1 MGKKQGKIWGRFL
14 FAAASLLVLSFTA
27 TGCKSSDKK
36 SEPIVLTL
44 WHVYGGQTDSPLNDM
59 IEDFNNTVGLE
70 KGINVQVTSISNTN
84 TIHEAV
90 LSAAKGDPGASE
102 LPDMFVA
109 YPKTVLSLPDKDIL
123 VDYHNYFDRKI
134 QSQDLE
140 RHNL

>member
-1 MGKKQGKIWGRFL
+1 MSKRSYL
-14 FAAASLLVLSFTA
+14 FFVICLILLLTA
-27 TGCKSSDKK
+27 CDKNDDKK
-36 SEPIVLTL
+36 EPIVLTI

-123 VDYHNYFDRKI
+123 VDYHNYFDDKELKAYI
-134 QSQDLE
+134 PEFISEGSIDD
-140 RHNL
+140 